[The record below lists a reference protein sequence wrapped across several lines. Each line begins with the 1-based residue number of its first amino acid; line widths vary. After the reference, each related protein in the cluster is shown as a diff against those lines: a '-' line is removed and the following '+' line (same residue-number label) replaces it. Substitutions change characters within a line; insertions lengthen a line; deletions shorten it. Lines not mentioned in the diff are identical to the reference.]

1 MFCFFVLFCFF
12 FFVLSSSSSVRSF
25 VFDLYAVRHDK
36 LILSI
41 SIFFSD
47 ELLPPIPTGKI
58 FQTTDDFC
66 NRWAPQVAPKAWCHH
81 CMAWRCHGNFLQDL
95 SSGAA
100 KFCRGSWR
108 HIGGRY
114 LWLYFSNLYRFFFE
128 KRLITEQNSFKK
140 MGNIMNYVMYH
151 RPLLQEGNLLN
162 STPTW

>member
-1 MFCFFVLFCFF
+1 MFCFLLC
-12 FFVLSSSSSVRSF
+12 LF
-25 VFDLYAVRHDK
+25 VFFRFIFLFRRFVRLFLTYTRYGMISLYFQFQY
-36 LILSI
+36 
-41 SIFFSD
+41 FFSN
-47 ELLPPIPTGKI
+47 ELLLPIPTGKI

-66 NRWAPQVAPKAWCHH
+66 NRWALQVAPKAWCHH

-114 LWLYFSNLYRFFFE
+114 LWLYFS
-128 KRLITEQNSFKK
+128 RLIAEQNSFKK
-140 MGNIMNYVMYH
+140 MGNFMNYVMYH
-151 RPLLQEGNLLN
+151 HPLLQEGNLLN

>member
-12 FFVLSSSSSVRSF
+12 FPFYLLVSSVRSF
-25 VFDLYAVRHDK
+25 VFYLYAVRHDK
-36 LILSI
+36 LIHSI
-41 SIFFSD
+41 SIFFFN

-66 NRWAPQVAPKAWCHH
+66 NRWALQVAPKAWCHH

-95 SSGAA
+95 SPGAA

-128 KRLITEQNSFKK
+128 ERLITEQNSFKK

>member
-1 MFCFFVLFCFF
+1 MFCFFVFFCFF

-58 FQTTDDFC
+58 FQTTHDFC

-95 SSGAA
+95 SPGAA

-114 LWLYFSNLYRFFFE
+114 LWLYFS
-128 KRLITEQNSFKK
+128 RLITEQDSFKK
-140 MGNIMNYVMYH
+140 MGNFMNYVMYH
-151 RPLLQEGNLLN
+151 HPLLQGNLLN